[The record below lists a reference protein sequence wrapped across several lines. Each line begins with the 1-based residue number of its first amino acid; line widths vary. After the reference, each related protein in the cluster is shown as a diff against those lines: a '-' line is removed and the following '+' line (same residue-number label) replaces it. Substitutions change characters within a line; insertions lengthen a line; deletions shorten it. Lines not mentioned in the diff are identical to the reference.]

1 MQEKAIG
8 GFDEESDEDY
18 IYYKATNLNGGQIE
32 DIVLKIPKNGGGG
45 GSSEDSTLSIYFE
58 EAAPIMAFGSE
69 IKINVALRSVSYPD
83 GNEVLGVIRNITI
96 IDASTGLTLSSE
108 DMNTVGSASATDYKF

>member
-1 MQEKAIG
+1 M
-8 GFDEESDEDY
+8 
-18 IYYKATNLNGGQIE
+18 
-32 DIVLKIPKNGGGG
+32 LKIPKNGGGG

-96 IDASTGLTLSSE
+96 IDASTGLILSSE

>member
-32 DIVLKIPKNGGGG
+32 DVVLKIPKNGGGG

-58 EAAPIMAFGSE
+58 EAAPIVAFGSD
-69 IKINVALRSVSYPD
+69 IKSMLPCVV
-83 GNEVLGVIRNITI
+83 
-96 IDASTGLTLSSE
+96 
-108 DMNTVGSASATDYKF
+108 